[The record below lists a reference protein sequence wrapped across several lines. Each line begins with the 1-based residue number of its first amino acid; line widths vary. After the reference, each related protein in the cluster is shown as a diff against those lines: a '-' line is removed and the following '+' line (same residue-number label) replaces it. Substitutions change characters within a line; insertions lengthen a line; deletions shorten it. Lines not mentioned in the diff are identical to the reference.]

1 MAAADWVSEK
11 STSSWGARR
20 KVACK
25 ATLGLFLEIAGDKP
39 VSSYA
44 KAEARTFKSV
54 LSEMP
59 PNRSK
64 LRETRG
70 LDARAAATKARELGL
85 KPMSVIN
92 INKQIT
98 IISNLFD
105 WLRAH
110 YDAVTTN
117 PFAKTTIAMKS
128 LARDEREP
136 FTLDEPS
143 AIFAAPIFTGCESE
157 KGWKVPG
164 KTVLRSSAKFWVP
177 LLALYTGARL
187 NELCKLRVRD
197 VRNDEEI
204 LYIDINTDR
213 HNDNSVDP
221 GIKTSASSRGVP
233 VHGDLDR
240 FGFSTFVDACRR
252 AGYERLFPELKPDA
266 YGKLSGR
273 FGKHFARF
281 LKSIGIKRDKASAN
295 RPLSVAPL
303 YATVLRLSS
312 HSRSS
317 IDNLIQEVLKLRS
330 IPVASSQRFARG
342 NCRQSRSASSS
353 ALTS

>member
-1 MAAADWVSEK
+1 M
-11 STSSWGARR
+11 
-20 KVACK
+20 
-25 ATLGLFLEIAGDKP
+25 
-39 VSSYA
+39 
-44 KAEARTFKSV
+44 
-54 LSEMP
+54 
-59 PNRSK
+59 
-64 LRETRG
+64 
-70 LDARAAATKARELGL
+70 
-85 KPMSVIN
+85 
-92 INKQIT
+92 
-98 IISNLFD
+98 
-105 WLRAH
+105 
-110 YDAVTTN
+110 
-117 PFAKTTIAMKS
+117 
-128 LARDEREP
+128 
-136 FTLDEPS
+136 
-143 AIFAAPIFTGCESE
+143 
-157 KGWKVPG
+157 
-164 KTVLRSSAKFWVP
+164 P

-204 LYIDINTDR
+204 LYIDINTYR

-221 GIKTSASSRGVP
+221 GVKTSASSRGVP

-330 IPVASSQRFARG
+330 TPVASSQRFARG